1 MLQVIFGRDTEDCS
15 KLILWALAFLLNNNA
30 DVFCS
35 FLIVKEHPSVSSEAI
50 AGGKLVFM
58 CLRGGRGNNAILPV
72 KQNLNKALPTW
83 KIMEICPDQR

>member
-1 MLQVIFGRDTEDCS
+1 MQVIFGRDTEDCS
-15 KLILWALAFLLNNNA
+15 KLMLWTLLNNNA

-35 FLIVKEHPSVSSEAI
+35 FLIVKEHPSVSGEGI

-58 CLRGGRGNNAILPV
+58 CLRGGRGNKAIFPV